1 MVFSSC
7 NLQRADGTGNTGHIS
22 VTYNGHED
30 IHREGNVFLYIG
42 SINAVFS
49 PYGGIHSEV
58 HRIHALFGKLGD
70 GELVPYFRGTVITHV
85 IQMFGGRSIHYI
97 KWPGIF
103 RGILRN
109 VQTDG
114 NIAEQVF
121 FTRQI
126 FSVDCQR
133 KNYFYSLSRSCFRRL
148 CTCVHED
155 QGVGI
160 TRRHLNICVRLFRG
174 NGIAVSVFSAVICS
188 CFRGIIRSCFRC
200 RCAFRVFRCRCCLR
214 LSSCFH
220 WLSSGLFYRC
230 CLCLSGCFCIFRC
243 LRCRCICRRV
253 DLCRIGGQAASKS
266 QTEGQG
272 QNQ

>member
-1 MVFSSC
+1 
-7 NLQRADGTGNTGHIS
+7 
-22 VTYNGHED
+22 
-30 IHREGNVFLYIG
+30 
-42 SINAVFS
+42 
-49 PYGGIHSEV
+49 
-58 HRIHALFGKLGD
+58 
-70 GELVPYFRGTVITHV
+70 
-85 IQMFGGRSIHYI
+85 MFGGRSIHYI

-103 RGILRN
+103 RGILRD
-109 VQTDG
+109 VQPDG

-133 KNYFYSLSRSCFRRL
+133 KNYFYCLSRSCFRGL
-148 CTCVHED
+148 CTSVHKD
-155 QGVGI
+155 QGIGI

-174 NGIAVSVFSAVICS
+174 NGVAASVFFTVICS

-200 RCAFRVFRCRCCLR
+200 RCAFRFFRCRCCLR

-220 WLSSGLFYRC
+220 WLSSGFFCRC
-230 CLCLSGCFCIFRC
+230 CLCLSGCFCIFR
-243 LRCRCICRRV
+243 CRRV